1 MESIGE
7 KFKKRREERG
17 LFVEQIARDTN
28 ISKKYIEA
36 IENEDFSEMP
46 GEAYLLGFLRA
57 YAEYLDIDP
66 EEVISIYK
74 NTKIQEQP
82 VPEELIP
89 PKKTFLSTPVL
100 AAAAAILIIVLAGG
114 GIFLFGAKGDKSV
127 EMVESSNSSEK
138 EIKVSDSSPSYSGS
152 EYTMSDA
159 FIERRF
165 EEGDVIRVS
174 VEGAF
179 YDIICSSIGS
189 VVKLSLP
196 DREAEM
202 SAGNDK
208 LFDLTGDDKT
218 DIRIIIRDIDK
229 KGKGAVIKF
238 DRSTEAPS
246 VAESEINSSEEL
258 SEVSRIA
265 SEVASSTGSSA
276 LDSRKQNTF
285 KILSAEKAE
294 PFTLNIVFRG
304 YCLMRYLVDD
314 GRRDERYFHKGETFR
329 LDVNSTVRIWL
340 SNAGSADIDI
350 NGQEYSAGKS
360 GQVAAKLIKW
370 DKLSDGSSAILSVPM
385 Y

>member
-17 LFVEQIARDTN
+17 LFIEQIARDTN

-57 YAEYLDIDP
+57 YADYLDIDP
-66 EEVISIYK
+66 DEVVAIYK

-89 PKKTFLSTPVL
+89 QKKSPLSAAVIIAAAVL
-100 AAAAAILIIVLAGG
+100 AVAAAGAAGFYFFG
-114 GIFLFGAKGDKSV
+114 GKGEKSV
-127 EMVESSNSSEK
+127 EMVEAGAAGEIEEASAELPVSS
-138 EIKVSDSSPSYSGS
+138 SGN

-165 EEGDVIRVS
+165 EEGDVIKVS
-174 VEGAF
+174 IDGAF
-179 YDIICSSIGS
+179 YNIVCSSIGS
-189 VVKLSLP
+189 VVTLALP
-196 DREAEM
+196 DREAEL
-202 SAGNDK
+202 SAGYDS
-208 LFDLTGDDKT
+208 LFDLTGDGKT

-238 DRSTEAPS
+238 DKSTEAPS
-246 VAESEINSSEEL
+246 VAASEISSSEEL

-265 SEVASSTGSSA
+265 SEVVSSTGASS
-276 LDSRKQNTF
+276 LDSRKQNTV

-314 GRRDERYFHKGETFR
+314 SHRDERYFHKGETFR
-329 LDVNSTVRIWL
+329 LNVNNSVRLWL
-340 SNAGSADIDI
+340 SNAGSALIDI

-370 DKLSDGSSAILSVPM
+370 DKDSDGSSAIMSVPM

>member
-17 LFVEQIARDTN
+17 LFIEQIARDTN

-36 IENEDFSEMP
+36 IENENFSEMP
-46 GEAYLLGFLRA
+46 GEAYLLGFLRS

-66 EEVISIYK
+66 DEIVAIYK

-89 PKKTFLSTPVL
+89 NKKPSLSTTVVIAAAVL
-100 AAAAAILIIVLAGG
+100 AVAAAGAAG
-114 GIFLFGAKGDKSV
+114 FYFFGSKGEKSV
-127 EMVESSNSSEK
+127 EMVEAGTAEEKLAVSEEQPVSSGGN
-138 EIKVSDSSPSYSGS
+138 

-165 EEGDVIRVS
+165 EEGDVIKVS
-174 VEGAF
+174 IDGSL
-179 YDIICSSIGS
+179 YNIICSSIGS
-189 VVKLSLP
+189 VVTLSLP
-196 DREAEM
+196 DKEAEL
-202 SAGNDK
+202 SAGYDS
-208 LFDLTGDDKT
+208 LFDLTGDGKT

-238 DRSTEAPS
+238 DKSTEAPS
-246 VAESEINSSEEL
+246 IAASEIRSPEEL

-265 SEVASSTGSSA
+265 SEVVSSTGASS
-276 LDSRKQNTF
+276 LDSRKQKTV
-285 KILSAEKAE
+285 KILAAEKAE

-314 GRRDERYFHKGETFR
+314 SHRDERYFHKGETFR
-329 LDVNSTVRIWL
+329 LNVNNSVRLWL
-340 SNAGSADIDI
+340 SNAGSALIDI

-370 DKLSDGSSAILSVPM
+370 DKAADGSPAVFSVPM

>member
-7 KFKKRREERG
+7 KFKKRREEKG

-28 ISKKYIEA
+28 ISKKYIDA
-36 IENEDFSEMP
+36 IENENFSEMP
-46 GEAYLLGFLRA
+46 GEAYLIGFLRS

-66 EEVISIYK
+66 EEIVSIYK

-89 PKKTFLSTPVL
+89 AKKGLSAPVL
-100 AAAAAILIIVLAGG
+100 IVLIAVLAVAAGAAG
-114 GIFLFGAKGDKSV
+114 FLLLGNDGEKSV
-127 EMVESSNSSEK
+127 EMVEAGSSEEK
-138 EIKVSDSSPSYSGS
+138 DVKISEKNTPVSGS

-165 EEGDVIRVS
+165 EEGDVIKIALD
-174 VEGAF
+174 GKF
-179 YDIICSSIGS
+179 YNVVCSSIGS
-189 VVKLSLP
+189 VVKLGLP
-196 DREAEM
+196 DKVAELA
-202 SAGNDK
+202 AGNDS
-208 LFDLTGDDKT
+208 LFDLTGDNKT

-246 VAESEINSSEEL
+246 IAASEINSSEEL

-265 SEVASSTGSSA
+265 SEVSTPNGSSNH
-276 LDSRKQNTF
+276 DSRKQKTE

-294 PFTLNIVFRG
+294 PFTLSIVFRG
-304 YCLMRYLVDD
+304 YCLMRYLVDENQ
-314 GRRDERYFHKGETFR
+314 RDERYFHKGETFR
-329 LDVNSTVRIWL
+329 LDVNESVRLWL
-340 SNAGSADIDI
+340 SNAGSALINI
-350 NGQEYSAGKS
+350 NGQEYSAGSS
-360 GQVAAKLIKW
+360 GQVAAKYIKW
-370 DKLSDGSSAILSVPM
+370 DSASDGSNSIISVPM

>member
-7 KFKKRREERG
+7 KFKQRREERG
-17 LFVEQIARDTN
+17 LFIEQIARDTN

-36 IENEDFSEMP
+36 IETENFSEMP
-46 GEAYLLGFLRA
+46 GEAYLLGFLRS

-66 EEVISIYK
+66 EEVIAIYK

-89 PKKTFLSTPVL
+89 KKKTSLSTT
-100 AAAAAILIIVLAGG
+100 LIIASIVLAVAVIGSAG
-114 GIFLFGAKGDKSV
+114 FYFFGAKGEKTV
-127 EMVESSNSSEK
+127 EMVESETAEEK
-138 EIKVSDSSPSYSGS
+138 EIAAESSVPVSGNS
-152 EYTMSDA
+152 YTMSDA

-165 EEGDVIRVS
+165 EEGDVVRIPIDGS
-174 VEGAF
+174 F
-179 YDIICSSIGS
+179 YDIVCSSIGS
-189 VVKLSLP
+189 SVNLSLP
-196 DREAEM
+196 DKNAELA
-202 SAGNDK
+202 AGYDS
-208 LFDLTGDDKT
+208 LFDLTGDGKT

-246 VAESEINSSEEL
+246 VAESEIRSPEEL

-265 SEVASSTGSSA
+265 SEVISPTGASS
-276 LDSRKQNTF
+276 LDSRKQ
-285 KILSAEKAE
+285 KPVQILTADKAE

-314 GRRDERYFHKGETFR
+314 SHRDERYFHKGETFR
-329 LDVNSTVRIWL
+329 LNVNNSVRLWL
-340 SNAGSADIDI
+340 SNAGSALIDV

-360 GQVAAKLIKW
+360 GEVTAKLIKW
-370 DKLSDGSSAILSVPM
+370 DKASDGRSAILSLPM

>member
-17 LFVEQIARDTN
+17 LFIEQIARDTN

-36 IENEDFSEMP
+36 IENENFSDMP
-46 GEAYLLGFLRA
+46 GEAYLLGFLRS

-66 EEVISIYK
+66 EEIIAIYK

-89 PKKTFLSTPVL
+89 KKKTPLSKTVIIASAVL
-100 AAAAAILIIVLAGG
+100 AVLVIGSLGLYLLRDNGG
-114 GIFLFGAKGDKSV
+114 KSV
-127 EMVESSNSSEK
+127 DMVESESVEEK
-138 EIKVSDSSPSYSGS
+138 ETVSESAVPESGNN
-152 EYTMSDA
+152 YTMSDA

-165 EEGDVIRVS
+165 EEGDVIKIPIDGS
-174 VEGAF
+174 F
-179 YDIICSSIGS
+179 YDIVCSSIGS
-189 VVKLSLP
+189 SVNLALP
-196 DREAEM
+196 DKNAELT
-202 SAGNDK
+202 AGYDS
-208 LFDLTGDDKT
+208 LFDLTGDGKT

-246 VAESEINSSEEL
+246 VAASEINSSEEL

-265 SEVASSTGSSA
+265 SEVVSPTGATS
-276 LDSRKQNTF
+276 LDSRKQNTV
-285 KILSAEKAE
+285 KILTAEKAD

-314 GRRDERYFHKGETFR
+314 SHRDERYFHKGETFR
-329 LDVNSTVRIWL
+329 LNVNNTVRLWL
-340 SNAGSADIDI
+340 SNAGSALIDI

-360 GQVAAKLIKW
+360 GQVTAKLIKW
-370 DKLSDGSSAILSVPM
+370 DKASDGSSSILSVPM